1 MAEPPFY
8 AGSNIV
14 GMLGLCGVAGT
25 LTASFVGAYIQ
36 RVGVRRFNYIGAVLQ
51 IIAWALFLFGANF
64 YATLIAGIIVIDI
77 GMQCIQLSNQATMFD
92 LNPSA
97 SNRINTIFMT
107 TYFIGGS
114 LGTFLS
120 GAAWSLWGW
129 EGVVAAGTLLSL
141 CSLTV
146 TACTKK

>member
-1 MAEPPFY
+1 MPESNVVGLLGICGI
-8 AGSNIV
+8 AGALIAST
-14 GMLGLCGVAGT
+14 LGRYIKRFGVERFTLAGC
-25 LTASFVGAYIQ
+25 LLLFA
-36 RVGVRRFNYIGAVLQ
+36 
-51 IIAWALFLFGANF
+51 AWHLFHWHGDT
-64 YATLIAGIIVIDI
+64 YTGLIAGIILIDI
-77 GMQCIQLSNQATMFD
+77 GMQCIQLSNQTSVME
-92 LNPSA
+92 LCPSA